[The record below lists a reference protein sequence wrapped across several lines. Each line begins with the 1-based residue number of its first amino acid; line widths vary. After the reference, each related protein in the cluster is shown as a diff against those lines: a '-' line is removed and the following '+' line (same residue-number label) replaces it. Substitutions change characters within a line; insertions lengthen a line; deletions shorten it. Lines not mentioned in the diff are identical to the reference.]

1 MSFLQAASAKI
12 ITNKLL
18 NKQQADTASFGGG
31 LDIHTLSETLRLL
44 LVEEECGARNCDG
57 NDNNLAQSLA
67 MDFAYS
73 LVKSSPFGC
82 RGCNKYSGNSSN
94 GTDLPVGCLATD
106 IPSRAACKCCKVAL
120 LIPGEPRTTKKK
132 RRRSESRS
140 NRRVLSRNR
149 NFPMCFLRY
158 GVDGDE
164 RWDPTLLGQIQI
176 KYVTSLAEVIQYLA
190 YATSL
195 PDQLLPLDGIVL
207 LGMGELLPR
216 QNINMEL
223 THLRK

>member
-18 NKQQADTASFGGG
+18 NKQVDTDSFGGG
-31 LDIHTLSETLRLL
+31 RDIHTLTETLRLL
-44 LVEEECGARNCDG
+44 LVEEECEAINNCDG
-57 NDNNLAQSLA
+57 KDNNLARSLA

-82 RGCNKYSGNSSN
+82 RGCKKYSGNSSS
-94 GTDLPVGCLATD
+94 GTDLPVGSLATD
-106 IPSRAACKCCKVAL
+106 MPSRAACKCCKVAL

-140 NRRVLSRNR
+140 NFRGLSRHR
-149 NFPMCFLRY
+149 NFPMCFLRN
-158 GVDGDE
+158 GLDGDE

-195 PDQLLPLDGIVL
+195 PDHLRPLDGIVL
-207 LGMGELLPR
+207 LGVGDLLPK